1 MTDLITKIPFASV
14 TNPILLWLFK
24 HGWEDP
30 NWGHLP
36 VNQVALGLILHDL
49 GNKLADRALQEQV
62 QEIAQKVI
70 TENARSVVK
79 APGDPTTKG

>member
-1 MTDLITKIPFASV
+1 MTDLTAKIAFSAV

-24 HGWEDP
+24 HGWEEPD
-30 NWGHLP
+30 WGNLP

-49 GNKLADRALQEQV
+49 AGKLADPILQEQV

-70 TENARSVVK
+70 AENSKSVIK
-79 APGDPTTKG
+79 KPEKPITG